1 MLQINPNC
9 GNERARAKNKQFIRI
24 LLADTPLKRV
34 RNTESMA
41 ELGEILQPFD
51 ALNCPAD
58 VRTALGSGLLEV
70 DNRAAPV
77 YVSIRAI

>member
-1 MLQINPNC
+1 
-9 GNERARAKNKQFIRI
+9 
-24 LLADTPLKRV
+24 
-34 RNTESMA
+34 MA